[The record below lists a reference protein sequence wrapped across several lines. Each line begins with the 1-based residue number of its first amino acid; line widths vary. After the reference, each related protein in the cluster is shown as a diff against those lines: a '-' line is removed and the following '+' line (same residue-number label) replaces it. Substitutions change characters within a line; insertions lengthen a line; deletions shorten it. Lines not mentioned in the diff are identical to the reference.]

1 MSSDLLTHRSI
12 SGKQTPAIGIE
23 KRGKKSKKYS
33 SRRQLQ
39 NQLVQ
44 QVYQKKVSKYEIDGN
59 QTLPKRQESVKI
71 VDEPGQMNKTDP
83 SREAPINTEVLMDQ
97 LNDQQDLDENMLVMN
112 DLSYIDNPVHKS
124 GSQSHRE
131 YGHWKDLNQKSKDH
145 RLSQEI
151 PLTVINE

>member
-1 MSSDLLTHRSI
+1 MSSDLLSHRST

-83 SREAPINTEVLMDQ
+83 SREAPINTEVLMD
-97 LNDQQDLDENMLVMN
+97 
-112 DLSYIDNPVHKS
+112 
-124 GSQSHRE
+124 
-131 YGHWKDLNQKSKDH
+131 
-145 RLSQEI
+145 
-151 PLTVINE
+151 